1 MFNVQCLLCVVS
13 ASSILG
19 ENRHVLVLVDCG
31 CIIIV
36 VLMDANCGKRVPWI
50 F

>member
-13 ASSILG
+13 ASSILF
-19 ENRHVLVLVDCG
+19 ENRPVLVLVDCG

-36 VLMDANCGKRVPWI
+36 VLMDTNCDKCVQWI